1 MNVKKSEQGSTMKT
15 FTVLLVIAVLILA
28 AVMLIKTYG
37 PETKAAAIESKCSQI
52 EMHILRAVA
61 SEGSFAFKISSNT
74 GAVIKEIKVHVNGQ
88 EATVITNVPE
98 IMETRNV
105 NVELSAGQKIQLIP
119 VLSDGSLCGS
129 EAEITAS

>member
-1 MNVKKSEQGSTMKT
+1 
-15 FTVLLVIAVLILA
+15 
-28 AVMLIKTYG
+28 
-37 PETKAAAIESKCSQI
+37 
-52 EMHILRAVA
+52 MHILRAVA

>member
-1 MNVKKSEQGSTMKT
+1 MNLKKNQQANTVKT
-15 FTVLLVIAVLILA
+15 FGVLIVIALLILA
-28 AVMLIKTYG
+28 AVMLIKVYG

-61 SEGSFAFKISSNT
+61 SEGNFVFKISANT

-88 EATVITNVPE
+88 EAAVITDVPE

-105 NVELSAGQKIQLIP
+105 NVELTSGEKIQLIP
-119 VLSDGSLCGS
+119 VLSDGSSCGS